1 MRKQTK
7 KHLIVF
13 LRYLILL
20 IVAIPNLYLFY
31 LIFTPLTLH
40 PVRFLLE
47 IFYDTI
53 LVNNIII
60 INSIL
65 PIELIPA
72 CIAGAAYYLL
82 LILNLSTPKIKL
94 KPRLKMILIS
104 FASLLVLNILRIFIL
119 SILAFSGSPLFDITH
134 KIFWYALSTVFVV
147 GIWLILVKK
156 FKIKEIPLYSDL
168 KFLYNNS
175 IKKLRI

>member
-1 MRKQTK
+1 MK
-7 KHLIVF
+7 KETRGLFNVL
-13 LRYLILL
+13 LRYFILL
-20 IVAIPNLYLFY
+20 VVAIPNLYLFY

-40 PVRFLLE
+40 PVRLLLE

-60 INSIL
+60 INSTL

-82 LILNLSTPKIKL
+82 LILNLSTPKIKW

-104 FASLLVLNILRIFIL
+104 FTSLLVLNIFRIFLL
-119 SILAFSGSPLFDITH
+119 SIIAFSGSPLFDITH

-147 GIWLILVKK
+147 GIWLLLVKK
-156 FKIKEIPLYSDL
+156 FKVKEIPLYSDL